1 MLTLPQKSAV
11 FNLVRPC
18 LLPVLENMIFDVFM
32 PSYNTDVL
40 DACAD
45 YIVDRRDTDASLPC
59 RFWLLPQYV
68 RHSFISLSS
77 GTHRSGRRSGKCLD
91 NSQRINHPVSNAG
104 WTTTIP
110 LPPSQMEVVVHTSYE
125 HWQSSASQTG
135 HYMLSDVQLGD
146 RLQGLKLDDDVESG
160 AEE

>member
-11 FNLVRPC
+11 FNLMF
-18 LLPVLENMIFDVFM
+18 LM
-32 PSYNTDVL
+32 PALIT
-40 DACAD
+40 
-45 YIVDRRDTDASLPC
+45 
-59 RFWLLPQYV
+59 
-68 RHSFISLSS
+68 LSIAA
-77 GTHRSGRRSGKCLD
+77 TRMHRSLADFGFSHNIGKCLD